1 MLKSFIVITYF
12 YYILLSMCKYAYK
25 SYLVKIDKESV
36 AAAAQSV
43 FVSPIKE
50 HQSTNEVDFA
60 DGFYE
65 IRRPADSE
73 EFLYCKTEGEGV
85 VSGDTLI
92 INAGVYS
99 GKNDAPRTE
108 ASLYKKMN
116 TKIIFKDGTIKVA
129 EYQESH

>member
-1 MLKSFIVITYF
+1 
-12 YYILLSMCKYAYK
+12 
-25 SYLVKIDKESV
+25 
-36 AAAAQSV
+36 
-43 FVSPIKE
+43 
-50 HQSTNEVDFA
+50 VDFA

-99 GKNDAPRTE
+99 GKKDAPRTE